1 MNFVQTLRKRSE
13 LQPGVPALVDR
24 CLSGDR
30 VLTYSGLNR
39 LVDYLSFELR
49 EKKVAAGD
57 RVLIGIGPS
66 QEMYVYLLA
75 ALQIGAIP
83 ILCDPAAPHDEFI
96 SWISA
101 LEPKACIV
109 PTRGWVGSHFD
120 AVLRK
125 IPSKIFVGHV
135 RSQARWLR
143 LGKLGALEEQP
154 PESAA
159 LISLVREAS
168 NRLAFRV
175 WSQDQLRQS
184 VQLLVTQLKLK
195 AGEIDLCASALHLLG
210 NLAAGL
216 TSVIG
221 SRSERNLD
229 RQVDKFKPT
238 RTAARSPVVRR
249 LLRKP
254 FSPFHRV
261 FITDAPLEP
270 EEIDYFTGRMQHANI
285 ELIFYDDLPLASI
298 PLKEYE
304 RVGDATLVGNFYATV
319 EARISLLEPTGKP
332 SAESADLPVNSK
344 PDEIG
349 ELFVRGSFLPNR
361 LTLDALLKE
370 GYLAQNKANGH
381 WCSTGVVGYLDLQS
395 RFWLTGRKIHL
406 G

>member
-13 LQPGVPALVDR
+13 LQPGVPALIDR

-49 EKKVAAGD
+49 EKKVVSGD

-75 ALQIGAIP
+75 ALQIGAVP
-83 ILCDPAAPHDEFI
+83 ILCDPAASHDEFI
-96 SWISA
+96 AWINA
-101 LEPKACIV
+101 LDPKACII

-120 AVLRK
+120 GVLRK

-143 LGKLGALEEQP
+143 LGKLGAVEEQP

-159 LISLVREAS
+159 LISLVRETS
-168 NRLAFRV
+168 NHLAFRV

-184 VQLLVTQLKLK
+184 VQLLVSQLKLK
-195 AGEIDLCASALHLLG
+195 AGEIDLCASALHLFG

-221 SRSERNLD
+221 SRSDRSLD

-238 RTAARSPVVRR
+238 RTAAMSAVVRK

-254 FSPFHRV
+254 FTPFHRV

-270 EEIDYFTGRMQHANI
+270 EAIDYFTSRKQHANI
-285 ELIFYDDLPLASI
+285 ELIYYEDLPLASL

-304 RVGDATLVGNFYATV
+304 RKGNATLVGNFYATV
-319 EARISLLEPTGKP
+319 EARISVRERIGPLP
-332 SAESADLPVNSK
+332 SEALSQQEISK
-344 PDEIG
+344 PEEIG
-349 ELFVRGSFLPNR
+349 ELLIRASYLPNR
-361 LTLDALLKE
+361 LTLDAALNE
-370 GYLAQNKANGH
+370 GSFLPTAANDK
-381 WCSTGVVGYLDLQS
+381 WCPTGVVGYFDDQS
-395 RFWLTGRKIHL
+395 RFWLTERAAT
-406 G
+406 

>member
-13 LQPGVPALVDR
+13 LQPGVPALVDH

-49 EKKVAAGD
+49 EKKVVPGD

-66 QEMYVYLLA
+66 QEMYSYLLA
-75 ALQIGAIP
+75 ALQIGAVP
-83 ILCDPAAPHDEFI
+83 ILCDHSAPYDEFI
-96 SWISA
+96 SWLSA
-101 LEPKACIV
+101 LEPKACVI
-109 PTRGWVGSHFD
+109 PKRGWVGSHFD

-154 PESAA
+154 AESAA
-159 LISLVREAS
+159 LISLVRETS
-168 NRLAFRV
+168 NHLACRV

-184 VQLLVTQLKLK
+184 VQLLVSQLKLK
-195 AGEIDLCASALHLLG
+195 AGETDLCASALHLLG

-216 TSVIG
+216 TSMIG
-221 SRSERNLD
+221 SRSLRSLN
-229 RQVDKFKPT
+229 RQVEKFKPT
-238 RTAARSPVVRR
+238 RTAAGSSIVRR

-261 FITDAPLEP
+261 FIIDAPLEP
-270 EEIDYFTGRMQHANI
+270 KEIEYFTGRMQHANI
-285 ELIFYDDLPLASI
+285 ELIFYKDLPLAAL

-304 RVGDATLVGNFYATV
+304 RKGSATLVGSFYSTV
-319 EARISLLEPTGKP
+319 ETRVTASERTGQLINGRSGVPIATK
-332 SAESADLPVNSK
+332 SE
-344 PDEIG
+344 EIG
-349 ELFVRGSFLPNR
+349 ELMIRGPFLPSR
-361 LTLDALLKE
+361 QTLADLLKKGSLVLNE
-370 GYLAQNKANGH
+370 LNGD
-381 WCSTGVVGYLDLQS
+381 WCSTGAFGYFDEQS
-395 RFWLTGRKIHL
+395 RFWLTEPTAS
-406 G
+406 

>member
-13 LQPGVPALVDR
+13 LQPGVPALIDR

-49 EKKVAAGD
+49 EKKVSSGD
-57 RVLIGIGPS
+57 RILIGIDPS

-75 ALQIGAIP
+75 ALQIGAVP

-96 SWISA
+96 SWINA
-101 LEPKACIV
+101 LEPKACII

-120 AVLRK
+120 GVLRK

-143 LGKLGALEEQP
+143 LGKLGALEEQS

-159 LISLVREAS
+159 LISLVRETS
-168 NRLAFRV
+168 NHLAFRV

-184 VQLLVTQLKLK
+184 VGLLVSQLKLK

-221 SRSERNLD
+221 SRSERSLD

-238 RTAARSPVVRR
+238 RTAAVSAVVRR

-261 FITDAPLEP
+261 FVTDAPLEP
-270 EEIDYFTGRMQHANI
+270 EAIDYFTGRMQHANI
-285 ELIFYDDLPLASI
+285 ELIFYEDLPLASL
-298 PLKEYE
+298 PLREYE
-304 RVGDATLVGNFYATV
+304 RKGNATLVGNFYATV
-319 EARISLLEPTGKP
+319 EARISVRERTGQASSEPP
-332 SAESADLPVNSK
+332 DLPIVSK

-349 ELFVRGSFLPNR
+349 ELVIRASYLPNR
-361 LTLDALLKE
+361 LTLDALLNE
-370 GYLAQNKANGH
+370 GSLAPRTPNGE
-381 WCSTGVVGYLDLQS
+381 WCSTGAVGYLDDQS
-395 RFWLTGRKIHL
+395 RFWLTERAAT
-406 G
+406 

>member
-13 LQPGVPALVDR
+13 LQPGVPALIDR

-49 EKKVAAGD
+49 EKKVTAGD
-57 RVLIGIGPS
+57 RILIGIGPS

-75 ALQIGAIP
+75 ALQIGAVP

-96 SWISA
+96 AWINV
-101 LEPKACIV
+101 LEPKTCII

-120 AVLRK
+120 GVLRK

-143 LGKLGALEEQP
+143 LGKLGALEEQS

-159 LISLVREAS
+159 LISLVRETS
-168 NRLAFRV
+168 NHLTFRV

-184 VQLLVTQLKLK
+184 VQLLVSQLKLK

-210 NLAAGL
+210 NLGAGL

-221 SRSERNLD
+221 SRSDRSLD

-238 RTAARSPVVRR
+238 RTAAVSAVVRK

-270 EEIDYFTGRMQHANI
+270 EAIDYFTGRMQHANI
-285 ELIFYDDLPLASI
+285 ELIFYEDLPLASL

-304 RVGDATLVGNFYATV
+304 RRGSATLVGSFYATV
-319 EARISLLEPTGKP
+319 EKRISVRERNGQSP
-332 SAESADLPVNSK
+332 SESVSSQVSSK
-344 PDEIG
+344 PEEIG
-349 ELFVRGSFLPNR
+349 ELLIRASFLPNR
-361 LTLDALLKE
+361 LKFDAVLNEGSLLPTIPNDE
-370 GYLAQNKANGH
+370 WYP
-381 WCSTGVVGYLDLQS
+381 TGAVGYLDDQS
-395 RFWLTGRKIHL
+395 RFWLTERAVT
-406 G
+406 

>member
-13 LQPGVPALVDR
+13 LQPGVPALIDR

-49 EKKVAAGD
+49 EKKVTAGD
-57 RVLIGIGPS
+57 RILIGTGPS

-83 ILCDPAAPHDEFI
+83 ILCDHAAPHDEFI
-96 SWISA
+96 SWMSA
-101 LEPKACIV
+101 LEPKACII

-120 AVLRK
+120 GVLRR

-143 LGKLGALEEQP
+143 LGKLGALEELSP
-154 PESAA
+154 DAVA
-159 LISLVREAS
+159 LVSLVREAS
-168 NRLAFRV
+168 NHLAIRV
-175 WSQDQLRQS
+175 WSQDRLRQS
-184 VQLLVTQLKLK
+184 VQHLVSQLKLK

-216 TSVIG
+216 TSLIG
-221 SRSERNLD
+221 SRSERSLD

-238 RTAARSPVVRR
+238 RTAAGSPVVRR

-254 FSPFHRV
+254 FSSFHRV

-270 EEIDYFTGRMQHANI
+270 DDVDYFTARMLRADI
-285 ELIFYDDLPLASI
+285 ELIFYEDLPLATL

-304 RVGDATLVGNFYATV
+304 RKGSATLVGNFYPTV
-319 EARISLLEPTGKP
+319 EARVSLRQEIGK
-332 SAESADLPVNSK
+332 SREQWADLSNFPKS
-344 PDEIG
+344 DEIG
-349 ELFVRGSFLPNR
+349 ELFIRGSFLPNR
-361 LTLDALLKE
+361 LTLGTLLKE
-370 GYLAQNKANGH
+370 GSLANATSNGE
-381 WCSTGVVGYLDLQS
+381 WCSTGVVGYLDSDS
-395 RFWLTGRKIHL
+395 RFWQTERVAN
-406 G
+406 

>member
-13 LQPGVPALVDR
+13 LQPGVPALIDR

-49 EKKVAAGD
+49 EKKIVAGD
-57 RVLIGIGPS
+57 RILLGIGPS
-66 QEMYVYLLA
+66 QEMYIYLLA
-75 ALQIGAIP
+75 ALQIGAVP

-101 LEPKACIV
+101 LQPKACI
-109 PTRGWVGSHFD
+109 TSKRGWVGSHFD
-120 AVLRK
+120 GVLRRIPIK
-125 IPSKIFVGHV
+125 ISVGHV

-154 PESAA
+154 ANSAA
-159 LISLVREAS
+159 LISLVLETS
-168 NRLAFRV
+168 KHLTFRV

-184 VQLLVTQLKLK
+184 VQFLLSQLKLK

-216 TSVIG
+216 TSMIG
-221 SRSERNLD
+221 SRSGRSLD
-229 RQVDKFKPT
+229 HQVEKFKPT
-238 RTAARSPVVRR
+238 RTAAGSPVVRR

-261 FITDAPLEP
+261 FITDAPLGP
-270 EEIDYFTGRMQHANI
+270 REIDYFTGRMQHANI
-285 ELIFYDDLPLASI
+285 ELIFYEDLPLASL

-304 RVGDATLVGNFYATV
+304 RKGSATLIGSFYSTI
-319 EARISLLEPTGKP
+319 EAKV
-332 SAESADLPVNSK
+332 SADAEIGKSTPEPLISK
-344 PDEIG
+344 PDETG
-349 ELFVRGSFLPNR
+349 ELLIRASFLPNR
-361 LTLDALLKE
+361 QTLDDLLKE
-370 GYLAQNKANGH
+370 DSLAPTETNGD
-381 WCSTGVVGYLDLQS
+381 WYSTGVLGYFDEQS
-395 RFWLTGRKIHL
+395 RFWLIERTGK
-406 G
+406 

>member
-24 CLSGDR
+24 CISGDR

-49 EKKVAAGD
+49 EKNVISGD
-57 RVLIGIGPS
+57 RVLIGINPS

-75 ALQIGAIP
+75 ALQIGAVP
-83 ILCDPAAPHDEFI
+83 ILCDHATPHDEFI
-96 SWISA
+96 SWINA
-101 LEPKACIV
+101 LEPKACII
-109 PTRGWVGSHFD
+109 PKRGWVGSHFD
-120 AVLRK
+120 GVLRK

-143 LGKLGALEEQP
+143 LGKLGGLDEQP
-154 PESAA
+154 AESAA
-159 LISLVREAS
+159 LISLVRGPS
-168 NRLAFRV
+168 NHLSFRL

-184 VQLLVTQLKLK
+184 VQLLVSQLKLK
-195 AGEIDLCASALHLLG
+195 AGEIDLCASPLHLLG

-216 TSVIG
+216 TSMIG
-221 SRSERNLD
+221 SRSTRSLD
-229 RQVDKFKPT
+229 HQVEKFKPT
-238 RTAARSPVVRR
+238 RTAADSPVARR

-270 EEIDYFTGRMQHANI
+270 RDVDYFTDRMQHANI
-285 ELIFYDDLPLASI
+285 ELIFYEDLPLASL

-304 RVGDATLVGNFYATV
+304 QNGSASLVGSFYSTV
-319 EARISLLEPTGKP
+319 EARVSLRTETGK
-332 SAESADLPVNSK
+332 SAARRADPTIVSK

-349 ELFVRGSFLPNR
+349 ELFIRGSFLPNR
-361 LTLDALLKE
+361 QTLGGLLRE
-370 GYLAQNKANGH
+370 GSLVKTTSNGD
-381 WCSTGVVGYLDLQS
+381 WYSTGVFGYFDEQS
-395 RFWLTGRKIHL
+395 RFWLTERTAE
-406 G
+406 